1 MRINHR
7 YDARARLSTVT
18 ATDLERRYAFADI
31 TTKLI
36 DVEQVA
42 ASVLPDIGFEEF
54 DNNRLI
60 ARFNLIAEIPSFAQ
74 LIFDVSGLFTERG
87 RITLSGANVT
97 GTYQTFSV
105 TGPGIINVLL
115 TDQSTNVHP
124 DPDPG
129 TVKVDYQLDGVR
141 VYQQIE
147 TINGDVKFTRTLERV
162 LSFPQPMSF
171 TRNVTD
177 FRDNP

>member
-7 YDARARLSTVT
+7 YDARARLSKVT

-31 TTKLI
+31 PTELI
-36 DVEQVA
+36 DVEQLA
-42 ASVLPDIGFEEF
+42 DSILPDIGLEDF
-54 DNNRLI
+54 DNDRLI
-60 ARFNLIAEIPSFAQ
+60 ARFNLVAEIPSFAQ
-74 LIFDVSGLFTERG
+74 LIFDVSGLFTDRG
-87 RITLSGANVT
+87 RISLSGANVS
-97 GTYQTFSV
+97 GSFQTFSV
-105 TGPGIINVLL
+105 TGPGLINVLL

-129 TVKVDYQLDGVR
+129 TVQVNYQLDGVR

-147 TINGDVKFTRTLERV
+147 TVNSDVKFTRTLDRA
-162 LSFPQPMSF
+162 LRFPQPMNF

>member
-31 TTKLI
+31 PTELI

-42 ASVLPDIGFEEF
+42 ASTLPDIPLEDS

-60 ARFNLIAEIPSFAQ
+60 ARFNLIAEIPPFAQ
-74 LIFDVSGLFTERG
+74 LIFDVSGLFTDRG
-87 RITLSGANVT
+87 RITLSGANVS
-97 GTYQTFSV
+97 GTFQTFSV
-105 TGPGIINVLL
+105 SGPGIINVLL
-115 TDQSTNVHP
+115 SDDSTNVHP
-124 DPDPG
+124 NPDPG
-129 TVKVDYQLDGVR
+129 TVQVDYQLDGVR
-141 VYQQIE
+141 VHQQIE
-147 TINGDVKFTRTLERV
+147 TVNGDVKFTRTLDRV
-162 LSFPQPMSF
+162 LRFPQPMNF

>member
-31 TTKLI
+31 PTELT

-42 ASVLPDIGFEEF
+42 ASVLPDIALEQF
-54 DNNRLI
+54 DNDRLI
-60 ARFNLIAEIPSFAQ
+60 ARFNLIAEIPPFAQ
-74 LIFDVSGLFTERG
+74 LVFDVSGLFTNRG
-87 RITLSGANVT
+87 TIKLAGANVS
-97 GTYQTFSV
+97 GTYQIFSA
-105 TGPGIINVLL
+105 TGPGLINVLL
-115 TDQSTNVHP
+115 SDQSTNVHP

-129 TVKVDYQLDGVR
+129 TVQVDYQLDGVR
-141 VYQQIE
+141 VYQQVE
-147 TINGDVKFTRTLERV
+147 TINSDVKFTRTLDRV
-162 LSFPQPMSF
+162 LLFPQPMSF